1 MTAARCGGTSMLEVL
16 IALSL
21 LAVSILGA
29 ASAQLAALRGADARG
44 KREQAEW
51 IAASM
56 AEALR
61 LPETSS
67 HAHARLRAYAE
78 QTLPGVRIGV
88 VDAAPGVGAVV
99 VHWAL
104 SMGEDGRERADSF
117 CALAESGSV
126 ARCVTLPFAS
136 DR

>member
-1 MTAARCGGTSMLEVL
+1 MLEVL

-51 IAASM
+51 LAASM

-67 HAHARLRAYAE
+67 HVHARLRAYAE

-99 VHWAL
+99 VQWAL
-104 SMGEDGRERADSF
+104 SMGEDAQGRERADSF